1 MSEKKASE
9 KRPASK
15 VCEFPQDSKSEELK
29 IMVNAPRYVC
39 MACGKSAAKDE
50 NLCRPERMFSSW

>member
-1 MSEKKASE
+1 MSERKPSE
-9 KRPASK
+9 DRTTPK
-15 VCEFPQDSKSEELK
+15 VCHFPQDSKSEELK

-39 MACGKSAAKDE
+39 MECGKSAGKNE